1 VAQGTPSKIKTALD
15 PGGDIYVLSWDS
27 LRRYSK
33 LSGYG
38 SIKLSDDEKASKEIQ
53 DIAPVSV
60 ILDEIHR
67 AKNPK
72 AQTTRAAWATTKT
85 ATNVI
90 GLTGTPIQESCDD
103 LWSVLFAITP
113 DEYPTRTSYRERYLE
128 TKFNQW
134 GQLEIG
140 GVRENRQVEFFAN
153 LDARMRRLT
162 KKAALPHLPD
172 KLYETRWVTLPPKMR
187 KAYSEMEAVLIAELE
202 TSTLTAASAMERAMR
217 CLQLANSSGT
227 VTEEAQPDGTVKLK
241 FHMELPSPKVDAFLD
256 DVKDGDFGDSSVVI
270 FSDSRQ
276 LADLLSLEMK
286 RKGLAHLM
294 ITGGVTG
301 EDRTKAIDAFQAGDV
316 KYIIITRAGSEGI
329 TLTRADVLVR
339 LIRSW
344 SLTVHTQGED
354 RVHRIGS
361 EVHESIKIVDYLTED
376 TIEVEQVIRLNGKDA
391 RAQEVLRDD
400 ELLTMLKARLDARE

>member
-1 VAQGTPSKIKTALD
+1 
-15 PGGDIYVLSWDS
+15 
-27 LRRYSK
+27 
-33 LSGYG
+33 
-38 SIKLSDDEKASKEIQ
+38 
-53 DIAPVSV
+53 
-60 ILDEIHR
+60 
-67 AKNPK
+67 
-72 AQTTRAAWATTKT
+72 
-85 ATNVI
+85 
-90 GLTGTPIQESCDD
+90 
-103 LWSVLFAITP
+103 
-113 DEYPTRTSYRERYLE
+113 
-128 TKFNQW
+128 
-134 GQLEIG
+134 
-140 GVRENRQVEFFAN
+140 
-153 LDARMRRLT
+153 
-162 KKAALPHLPD
+162 
-172 KLYETRWVTLPPKMR
+172 
-187 KAYSEMEAVLIAELE
+187 
-202 TSTLTAASAMERAMR
+202 
-217 CLQLANSSGT
+217 
-227 VTEEAQPDGTVKLK
+227 
-241 FHMELPSPKVDAFLD
+241 MELPSPKVDAFLD